1 MFSYSGIGCLPMATI
16 VPQVKIGIS
25 VRLASALPAP
35 LIMAR
40 IPPARPNAITEQNIE
55 DIVRLQQGAQKT
67 RSGAVRLADLVARA
81 AGGMPFIILHVVWF
95 GAWVILN
102 LGAVSAVP
110 PWDPF
115 PFGLLTLVVSL
126 EAIFLS
132 LLVLMAQNRL
142 ARDADRR
149 AHLDL
154 QINMLAEQ
162 ESTATLKMLE
172 QICRHLGIAGPDEKE
187 HELATAT
194 DVNELAKSLDN
205 KLTLGN

>member
-1 MFSYSGIGCLPMATI
+1 
-16 VPQVKIGIS
+16 
-25 VRLASALPAP
+25 
-35 LIMAR
+35 MAR
-40 IPPARPNAITEQNIE
+40 LTSARPNAITEQNIE
-55 DIVRLQQGAQKT
+55 DVVRLQQQAERK
-67 RSGAVRLADLVARA
+67 RSAAEHLAALVAHV
-81 AGGMPFIILHVVWF
+81 AGSTPFIVLHVVWF
-95 GAWVILN
+95 GAWILLN
-102 LGAVSAVP
+102 VGVVSAIQ

-115 PFGLLTLVVSL
+115 PFSFLTLVVSL

-142 ARDADRR
+142 TRDADKR

-172 QICRHLGIAGPDEKE
+172 QICQHLGITQPGGEE

-194 DVNELAKSLDN
+194 DVNELAKSLDD
-205 KLTLGN
+205 KLTAGG

>member
-1 MFSYSGIGCLPMATI
+1 
-16 VPQVKIGIS
+16 
-25 VRLASALPAP
+25 
-35 LIMAR
+35 MAR
-40 IPPARPNAITEQNIE
+40 LPSARPNAITERNIE
-55 DIVRLQQGAQKT
+55 DIVRLQQGAEKN
-67 RSGAVRLADLVARA
+67 RSRAERLADLVARV
-81 AGGMPFIILHVVWF
+81 AGGTPFIILHVVWF
-95 GAWVILN
+95 GAWVLLN
-102 LGAVSAVP
+102 VGAVSAIP

-115 PFGLLTLVVSL
+115 PFSFLTLVVSL

-142 ARDADRR
+142 TRDADKR

-172 QICRHLGIAGPDEKE
+172 QICQHLGIAGQGDEE

-194 DVNELAKSLDN
+194 DVSELAKSLDD
-205 KLTLGN
+205 KLPAGS

>member
-1 MFSYSGIGCLPMATI
+1 MPR
-16 VPQVKIGIS
+16 P
-25 VRLASALPAP
+25 AS
-35 LIMAR
+35 
-40 IPPARPNAITEQNIE
+40 ARPNAITKQNIE
-55 DIVRLQQGAQKT
+55 HIVRLQQQADKK
-67 RSGAVRLADLVARA
+67 RSGAERLADRVVRVA
-81 AGGMPFIILHVVWF
+81 GDSPFVVFHGVWF
-95 GAWVILN
+95 GAWILLN
-102 LGAVSAVP
+102 LGAVPVIR

-142 ARDADRR
+142 SQDADKR

-162 ESTATLKMLE
+162 EGTATLKMLE
-172 QICRHLGIAGPDEKE
+172 QICERLGIDTAGTEE

-194 DVNELAKSLDN
+194 DVSELAKSLDDQ
-205 KLTLGN
+205 LTSGR

>member
-1 MFSYSGIGCLPMATI
+1 
-16 VPQVKIGIS
+16 
-25 VRLASALPAP
+25 
-35 LIMAR
+35 MAR
-40 IPPARPNAITEQNIE
+40 LTSARPNAITEQNIE
-55 DIVRLQQGAQKT
+55 DVVRLQQQAERK
-67 RSGAVRLADLVARA
+67 RSGAERLADLVARV
-81 AGGMPFIILHVVWF
+81 AGSAPFIILHVVWF
-95 GAWVILN
+95 GAWVLLN
-102 LGAVSAVP
+102 LGAVAAIA

-115 PFGLLTLVVSL
+115 PFSFLTLVVSL

-142 ARDADRR
+142 TRDADKR

-172 QICRHLGIAGPDEKE
+172 QICQHLGITGPGEEE

-194 DVNELAKSLDN
+194 DVSELAQSLDD
-205 KLTLGN
+205 KLTGS